1 MQGYIIPN
9 LGKANSRACTFAV
22 ARVMEKCGITA
33 VMPEAMQREF
43 PIRSVLF
50 QPKEQGLKNSDFIIA
65 IGGDGTILHI
75 AQDAVRYDVPV
86 LGINAG
92 RVGFL
97 DTIERE
103 ETELI
108 AKIASGDYQ
117 IENRMLIEASV
128 GTENCWAVNDI
139 VLTRGE
145 YSRIVDIDILCDG
158 NPLYSLRGDGVILS
172 TPTGSTA
179 YAMSAGG
186 PVVDPSIQS
195 ISLSPICPYSL
206 FSRTILFAPERK
218 LTLCAKHV
226 NNDSD
231 LILSADGSLG
241 IKVPIGKDIQV
252 QRSQKVFRLIR
263 FAGKGFYEVL
273 NQKLMWGGSHE

>member
-97 DTIERE
+97 ATIERE

-117 IENRMLIEASV
+117 IENRMLIEVSV

-158 NPLYSLRGDGVILS
+158 NPLYSLRGVGVILA

-241 IKVPIGKDIQV
+241 IKVPIGRDIQV

>member
-97 DTIERE
+97 ATIERE

-145 YSRIVDIDILCDG
+145 YSRIVDNDILCDG
-158 NPLYSLRGDGVILS
+158 NPIYSLRGDGVILS

-195 ISLSPICPYSL
+195 FSLSPICPYSL

>member
-97 DTIERE
+97 ATIERE

-108 AKIASGDYQ
+108 AKIDSGDYQ

>member
-97 DTIERE
+97 ATIERE

-108 AKIASGDYQ
+108 AKIALGDYQ

-158 NPLYSLRGDGVILS
+158 NPLYSLRGDGVILA

-241 IKVPIGKDIQV
+241 IKVPIGRDIQV

>member
-22 ARVMEKCGITA
+22 ARVMEKCGIIA

-97 DTIERE
+97 ATIERE

-158 NPLYSLRGDGVILS
+158 NPLYSLRGDGVILA

-241 IKVPIGKDIQV
+241 IKVPIGRDIQV

>member
-97 DTIERE
+97 ATIERE

-158 NPLYSLRGDGVILS
+158 NPLYSLRGDGVILA

-179 YAMSAGG
+179 YALSAGG

-241 IKVPIGKDIQV
+241 IKVPIGRDIQV

>member
-1 MQGYIIPN
+1 MQGYIIPT

-97 DTIERE
+97 ATIERE

-158 NPLYSLRGDGVILS
+158 NPIYSLRGDGVILS

>member
-97 DTIERE
+97 ATIERE

-158 NPLYSLRGDGVILS
+158 NPLYSLRGDGVILA

-226 NNDSD
+226 DNDSD

-241 IKVPIGKDIQV
+241 IKVPIGRDIQV

>member
-43 PIRSVLF
+43 HIRSVLF

-97 DTIERE
+97 ATIERE

-158 NPLYSLRGDGVILS
+158 NPLYSLRGDGVILA

-241 IKVPIGKDIQV
+241 IKVPIGSDIQV

>member
-1 MQGYIIPN
+1 MHGYIIPN

-97 DTIERE
+97 ATIERE

-158 NPLYSLRGDGVILS
+158 NPLYSLRGDGVILA

-241 IKVPIGKDIQV
+241 IKVPIGRDIQV

>member
-97 DTIERE
+97 ATIERE

-128 GTENCWAVNDI
+128 GTENCGAVNDI

-158 NPLYSLRGDGVILS
+158 NPIYSLRGDGVILS

>member
-50 QPKEQGLKNSDFIIA
+50 QPKEQGLKNSDFIIT

-97 DTIERE
+97 ATIERE

-158 NPLYSLRGDGVILS
+158 NPLYSLRGDGVILA

-241 IKVPIGKDIQV
+241 IKVPIGSDIQV